1 MNGVNNLPLFL
12 ASCVA
17 LNVMPGPDTVYIVT
31 RSVAQGRRAGLLSS
45 WGLCT
50 GALVHTLAAALGLS
64 AVLAASAQ
72 AFTLV
77 KYAGALY
84 LIYLGARTFFEGG
97 GGLLEA
103 DRRLQVPA
111 SGGKIFLQG
120 IVVDLL
126 NPKVA
131 LFFLAFLPQ
140 FIDQRAPGKF
150 ATFVS
155 LGVILILFSLVWEGF
170 LAIGSAKLAGY
181 LTGKNL
187 LARRMNR
194 VAGTL
199 FFGLGLRL
207 GMDKV

>member
-1 MNGVNNLPLFL
+1 MNGVHNLPLFL
-12 ASCVA
+12 ASCVV
-17 LNVMPGPDTVYIVT
+17 LNVMPGPDTIYIVT

-50 GALVHTLAAALGLS
+50 GALLHTLAAALGLS
-64 AVLAASAQ
+64 AVLSASAQ

-77 KYAGALY
+77 KCAGALY
-84 LIYLGARTFFEGG
+84 LMYLGVKTFLDGSGSLPRDAVPRT
-97 GGLLEA
+97 
-103 DRRLQVPA
+103 PA
-111 SGGKIFLQG
+111 SGRKIFLQG

-131 LFFLAFLPQ
+131 LYFLAFLPQ
-140 FIDQRAPGKF
+140 FIDPRAPGKF

-155 LGVILILFSLVWEGF
+155 LGVILVLFSLVWEGI

-181 LTGKNL
+181 LASNGSL
-187 LARRMNR
+187 GRRLNR
-194 VAGTL
+194 LAGTL

-207 GMDKV
+207 GLEKV

>member
-1 MNGVNNLPLFL
+1 MTGVNNLPLFL

-17 LNVMPGPDTVYIVT
+17 LNVMPGPDTIYIVT

-50 GALVHTLAAALGLS
+50 GALVHTFAAALGLS
-64 AVLAASAQ
+64 ALLAASAG
-72 AFTLV
+72 AFTLI

-84 LIYLGARTFFEGG
+84 LMYLGMKTFFEKSGP
-97 GGLLEA
+97 LDLAAEPRA
-103 DRRLQVPA
+103 PA
-111 SGGKIFLQG
+111 SGRTIFLQG
-120 IVVDLL
+120 VVVDLL

-155 LGVILILFSLVWEGF
+155 LGVILILISLVWEAL
-170 LAIGSAKLAGY
+170 LAFGSAKLAGY
-181 LTGKNL
+181 LASNSL
-187 LARRMNR
+187 LAKRMNR
-194 VAGTL
+194 LAGTL
-199 FFGLGLRL
+199 FIGLGLRL
-207 GMDKV
+207 GLEKV

>member
-1 MNGVNNLPLFL
+1 MTGVNNLPLFL

-17 LNVMPGPDTVYIVT
+17 LNVMPGPDTIYIVT
-31 RSVAQGRRAGLLSS
+31 RSMAQGRRAGLLSS

-50 GALVHTLAAALGLS
+50 GALLHTLAAALGLS
-64 AVLAASAQ
+64 AVLAASSQ
-72 AFTLV
+72 AFILV

-84 LIYLGARTFFEGG
+84 LMYLGVRTFFERCGP
-97 GGLLEA
+97 LDA
-103 DRRLQVPA
+103 DLKLPAPA
-111 SGGKIFLQG
+111 SGRRIFLQG

-150 ATFVS
+150 GTFIS
-155 LGVILILFSLVWEGF
+155 LGVILILFALVWEG
-170 LAIGSAKLAGY
+170 LVAVGSAKLAGY
-181 LTGKNL
+181 LTSNGSV
-187 LARRMNR
+187 ARRLNR
-194 VAGTL
+194 LAGTL

-207 GMDKV
+207 GLEKV